1 MGVSKNWKK
10 IVVGIKLFI
19 MQRERE
25 REKEKGENAMLMFQE
40 MMERT

>member
-25 REKEKGENAMLMFQE
+25 REKEKGENAMLMF
-40 MMERT
+40 